1 MNIFYT
7 EVDKNLQQEL
17 NARGKAGFQNRTTAA
32 IDFMVGKIA
41 NVELTAFQGN
51 DSKSGIVNNPQ
62 AVLGGRNVQAGR
74 YMPSG
79 PNGYL
84 TNYEGTRQEL
94 NFHDANSVAEKNRI
108 AKQKTGQLDSTAI
121 VGNAYLKDTKVQD
134 QSRRT
139 GPYVTGVDIA
149 IGDHSMGLLNKATI
163 TLVVPN
169 VSRDLDDI
177 EEVWLRPGRY
187 VSIVIQHPKSAI
199 ITKSGA
205 ATSFGSEIGIT
216 GGYLTSGSLPN
227 KERIQELY
235 PDWNVDEFLKRIS
248 EMNTFI
254 FEGLIT
260 SFDFS
265 YTKEGTVDVN
275 LSLTGTSNVY
285 TDVSM
290 FLSGDK
296 KTEQKSSP
304 TANTE
309 NFEIK
314 PIISTAPPLPGVT
327 PQPLQINDVIH
338 QRIEKLKNDF
348 VQNFTGAAGFEDF
361 LLPFTIE
368 NNNSNAT
375 DHFFL
380 IGNQILPKITPNQ
393 IPDATS
399 QYKYGGAI
407 KNKILQVAKL
417 DPLERSKALATPA
430 VAPATGSIPRD
441 PATIPF
447 PETIPALTTL
457 TKESTIEQFT
467 AAVTAL
473 KANNLITSKE
483 ETLFNEDLKR
493 ATDERTAEEK
503 RVSDKNTKNK
513 EFIEKLNQAEGT
525 QNFNRYITLGALVH
539 VINQYVVTNVTGS
552 VTAAKILHSDSMN
565 YSNYYPNLVSVDP
578 DAVLFLPKDPS
589 VPNDMNSYEDGNS
602 LTTGLVYYRNI
613 VKQLNNTGANAQ
625 TLQKAG
631 WKEWPGV
638 YEKQD
643 TNARM
648 YPSRIFINLDNI
660 KAIIDNLTNSGKNTY
675 TVKSFIASISAL
687 ISKCSA
693 NAIDLKLITYPTDQT
708 KLLLTDTRYLKSK
721 SEQVLPYSVPMF
733 ANHPNGSIVR
743 EFSFSA
749 KLPDSVKNLSY
760 VLNQGDE
767 ITEDQIAP
775 YMNFMYNAKNPE
787 LVNKALGLYKDK
799 YATYISQLDSARIN
813 YGLSPGVPE
822 RKQALYK
829 ALTNYVKYPTAD
841 IRTSQQITAPIFP
854 FEVEF
859 TIDGINGLR
868 YGDVL
873 KFDALP
879 YKYRANTVF
888 SIIGITHTVSSD
900 GEWLTKV
907 KCIMRPSIG

>member
-216 GGYLTSGSLPN
+216 GGYLTSRSLPN

-417 DPLERSKALATPA
+417 DPQERSKALATPA
-430 VAPATGSIPRD
+430 VAPATGSTPRD
-441 PATIPF
+441 PATIPK

-457 TKESTIEQFT
+457 TKESIIEQFT

-503 RVSDKNTKNK
+503 RVSDKNTKNE
-513 EFIEKLNQAEGT
+513 EFIAKFNQAEGT

-602 LTTGLVYYRNI
+602 ATTGLVYYRNI